1 MSMSFKDYC
10 VENNRQ
16 ELLEQWDTAA
26 NQPLTPDTVAWGCHQ
41 KLHWRCE
48 KGHVYTAYTYDRI
61 RAANPCPVCSGRRV
75 IQGVND
81 LESQCPELM
90 QEWHPMK
97 NQGLDPAQM
106 FYRSNRSV
114 WWRCKKGHEWRT
126 PIYVRVTRGAGFPY
140 CAGRKVLPGET
151 DLKSLYPDLMKQWHP
166 TKNEGVDPSTL
177 SPGTHRYAW
186 WLCENGHEWKAEI
199 KSRAL
204 YGIGCPVC
212 SNRKVLIGTNDL
224 ATTHPQ
230 LAKEWNYERNGAL
243 RPEMVVSGS
252 MRKVWWR
259 CARGHEWQAIIYSRA
274 QGADCPV
281 CSGKKIVAGI
291 NDFATLYPEVAREWD
306 HEKNG
311 VLKPTE
317 IGGAS
322 NRRVWWSCPQGHS
335 YKAVV
340 ASRTS
345 GESGCPYCGGKRVL
359 AGFNDLATVEPQI
372 AAQWH
377 PTMNAPLIP
386 EQVTRGSTKRVWWI
400 CDEGHVWKAPVYSRT
415 GKRRHGCPY
424 CNGRYRKDP
433 TPFVREAVSAEMWID
448 KQALPD
454 ADPFHI
460 TTESHTGEE
469 ATAMRT
475 IIVDNDQAELRRF
488 SQLSQGVRDIQI
500 VGQFESDLEA
510 LMYVRENPVELAFLN
525 ISVSS
530 AGGITLAKELRKIR
544 EGMLIVFASE
554 SGKWIND
561 ANKIGGDYYL
571 IKPYSR
577 GALEMAM
584 DRVRLIAQRLKRTLT
599 IQTFGEFTVLKEG
612 KPISLAG
619 KAKEILA
626 LLVSRRG
633 QEISNREL
641 YAILWPGREYSNHNM
656 SVLYNALNRLRNS
669 LRKEG
674 AENLLITTAHGHMI
688 NTELFDCDYYMWEDA
703 APGEREEFEAT
714 FLSQYMWARNV
725 LENKKEPY
733 GLAVAAQGR

>member
-1 MSMSFKDYC
+1 MGISFKEYC
-10 VENNRQ
+10 IGNGLPD
-16 ELLEQWDTAA
+16 LLAQWDAEA
-26 NQPLTPDTVAWGCHQ
+26 NLPLTPETVPWSVHR
-41 KLHWRCE
+41 KIHWLCE
-48 KGHVYTAYTYDRI
+48 KGHAWTAYTYDRI
-61 RAANPCPVCSGRRV
+61 KGTGLCPVCAGKRIV
-75 IQGVND
+75 PGIND
-81 LESQCPELM
+81 LQSQYPELTR
-90 QEWHPMK
+90 QWHPTK
-97 NQGLDPAQM
+97 NQGLDPATISPS
-106 FYRSNRSV
+106 SNQRV
-114 WWRCKKGHEWRT
+114 WWRCEKGHEWRAVVYLRT
-126 PIYVRVTRGAGFPY
+126 RINTGCPI
-140 CAGRKVLPGET
+140 CAGKQIMPGVN
-151 DLKSLYPDLMKQWHP
+151 DLQSQYPNLMREWHQ
-166 TKNEGVDPSTL
+166 TKNHGLDPAKISAH
-177 SPGTHRYAW
+177 SHQKAW
-186 WLCENGHEWKAEI
+186 WQCEKGHEWQAQI
-199 KSRAL
+199 KSRVN
-204 YGIGCPVC
+204 GSGCPIC
-212 SNRKVLIGTNDL
+212 ANRRILPGFNNL
-224 ATTHPQ
+224 ATTHPE
-230 LAKEWNYERNGAL
+230 LVKEWNYEKNGVL
-243 RPEMVVSGS
+243 KPEQVLSGS
-252 MRKVWWR
+252 VKKVWWR
-259 CARGHEWQAIIYSRA
+259 CEQGHEWDAGIHSRSI
-274 QGADCPV
+274 GNGCPI
-281 CSGKKIVAGI
+281 CSGKKIVAGT
-291 NDFATLYPEVAREWD
+291 NDLPTLYPEVAKEWD
-306 HEKNG
+306 SEKNG
-311 VLKPTE
+311 SLSPTQL
-317 IGGAS
+317 GGSS
-322 NRRVWWSCPQGHS
+322 NRRVWWKCSLGHS
-335 YKAVV
+335 YRAVI
-340 ASRTS
+340 ASRTA
-345 GESGCPYCGGKRVL
+345 GETGCPYCSGKRVL

>member
-1 MSMSFKDYC
+1 MGISFKEYC
-10 VENNRQ
+10 IGNGLPD
-16 ELLEQWDTAA
+16 LLAQWDAEA
-26 NQPLTPDTVAWGCHQ
+26 NLPLTPETVPWSVHR
-41 KLHWRCE
+41 KIHWLCE
-48 KGHVYTAYTYDRI
+48 KGHAWTAYTYDRI
-61 RAANPCPVCSGRRV
+61 KGTGLCPVCAGKRIV
-75 IQGVND
+75 PGIND
-81 LESQCPELM
+81 LQSQYPELTR
-90 QEWHPMK
+90 QWHPTK

-114 WWRCKKGHEWRT
+114 WWRCKKGHEW
-126 PIYVRVTRGAGFPY
+126 
-140 CAGRKVLPGET
+140 
-151 DLKSLYPDLMKQWHP
+151 
-166 TKNEGVDPSTL
+166 
-177 SPGTHRYAW
+177 
-186 WLCENGHEWKAEI
+186 
-199 KSRAL
+199 
-204 YGIGCPVC
+204 
-212 SNRKVLIGTNDL
+212 
-224 ATTHPQ
+224 
-230 LAKEWNYERNGAL
+230 
-243 RPEMVVSGS
+243 
-252 MRKVWWR
+252 
-259 CARGHEWQAIIYSRA
+259 QASIHSRA

-281 CSGKKIVAGI
+281 CCGKKIVAGI
-291 NDFATLYPEVAREWD
+291 NDFATLYPRVAREWD

-322 NRRVWWSCPQGHS
+322 NRHVWWKCPQGHS

-359 AGFNDLATVEPQI
+359 AGFNDLATVDPAV

-377 PTMNAPLIP
+377 PTLNGPLTP
-386 EQVTRGSTKRVWWI
+386 EMVTKGSNKRVWWI
-400 CDEGHVWKAPVYSRT
+400 CGDGHVWKAPVYSRT

-433 TPFVREAVSAEMWID
+433 TPLVREAVSAEMWID

-577 GALEMAM
+577 GALEMAK

-626 LLVSRRG
+626 LLVSRRR

-641 YAILWPGREYSNHNM
+641 YAILWPGREYRNHNM

-669 LRKEG
+669 LRKED